1 MNLYVAFTLFSVVI
15 LVYLTIS
22 ELFTMLF
29 RFTGLPDEKAR
40 FQVTSLLTG
49 CGYTT
54 RESEAFLSSK
64 ARRRLARVTM
74 LFGYVFN
81 ITIVSSIINVFLSFK
96 ESQVKD
102 FLLGFLIPI
111 VVFVAI
117 ILLVR
122 IPKFRS
128 WSENIMEKLAG
139 RVLRVDALNH
149 VFVMDYIDEESIAR
163 VTLNQVPEAFKG
175 KTLAETELRSQ
186 YGILVMLIGR
196 PGSKA
201 VPASAD
207 TTFSDGDKI
216 TVFGK
221 YDTICEVFEAKEV
234 FSYKSAAN

>member
-1 MNLYVAFTLFSVVI
+1 MNLYVAFSLFSVVI
-15 LVYLTIS
+15 LVYLAIS

-54 RESEAFLSSK
+54 RESEAFLNSK
-64 ARRRLARVTM
+64 SRRRLARVTM

-81 ITIVSSIINVFLSFK
+81 ITIVSTIINLFLSFK
-96 ESQVKD
+96 ENQIRD
-102 FLLGFLIPI
+102 FLLAFLIPI
-111 VVFVAI
+111 VIFVAI

-128 WSENIMEKLAG
+128 WSENVMEKLAG
-139 RVLRVDALNH
+139 RVLRVEAVNH
-149 VFVMDYIDEESIAR
+149 VFIMDYIDDEYILR
-163 VTLNQVPEAFKG
+163 VTLNKVPEIFAG
-175 KTLAETELRSQ
+175 KTLAELDLRAK
-186 YGILVMLIGR
+186 YGILVMLIGH

-201 VPASAD
+201 VPASAG

-216 TVFGK
+216 TVFGN
-221 YDTICEVFEAKEV
+221 YDTICEVFDAKEV
-234 FSYKSAAN
+234 FSIKG